1 MIRTI
6 ATIFFLTLFA
16 AQAQGAEKNLK
27 QTLPKVAKP
36 YKAFD
41 FRLKSDKGKWHRL
54 SQYRGK
60 VVIINFW
67 ATWCPPCRYE
77 MPSMERA
84 WKKIKDKGVV
94 ILAINVGE
102 NEDKIF
108 DFTGDY
114 PMSFPVLMDIKG
126 TVIKKY
132 PVIGMPTTYIV
143 SPDGI
148 VTHRAVGSRE
158 WDNPALLKKILAMRI
173 KNKKQ

>member
-1 MIRTI
+1 MRILFTVSLLL
-6 ATIFFLTLFA
+6 FFA
-16 AQAQGAEKNLK
+16 APLAAAEKKKK
-27 QTLPKVAKP
+27 QTLPPVEKP

-84 WKKIKDKGVV
+84 WKKIKDRGVV
-94 ILAINVGE
+94 ILAVNVGE
-102 NEDKIF
+102 DEDKIF

-114 PMSFPVLMDIKG
+114 PMSFPVLMDIDGK
-126 TVIKKY
+126 VIEKY

-143 SPDGI
+143 SPNGK

-158 WDNPALLKKILAMRI
+158 WDDPGLLNKILALR
-173 KNKKQ
+173 KNKK